1 MLILI
6 KWYLLNVAFSMTKAL
21 VKVLPNKIFILPT
34 SLPFLVEKPYFSLC
48 VLSSFSLSLF
58 NLKLYKISTDLTQCM
73 FQINGNKLD
82 QTLIYNHK

>member
-34 SLPFLVEKPYFSLC
+34 SLPFLVEKPYFSYVCFPLFHSHF
-48 VLSSFSLSLF
+48 LILNFIKFQLASLNACS
-58 NLKLYKISTDLTQCM
+58 KLM
-73 FQINGNKLD
+73 EIN
-82 QTLIYNHK
+82 